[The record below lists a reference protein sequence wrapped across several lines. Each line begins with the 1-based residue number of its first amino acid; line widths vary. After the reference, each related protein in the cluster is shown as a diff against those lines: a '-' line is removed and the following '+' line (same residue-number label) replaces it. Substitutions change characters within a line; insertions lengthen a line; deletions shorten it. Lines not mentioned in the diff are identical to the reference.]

1 MTKLNIGD
9 DYNYNDT
16 DKLFMIYNDL
26 DKYIKH
32 LKKGLGN
39 IKQDLK
45 TISIDQVESHTTLMK
60 LLK

>member
-1 MTKLNIGD
+1 
-9 DYNYNDT
+9 
-16 DKLFMIYNDL
+16 MIYNDL

-32 LKKGLGN
+32 LEKDLGN

-45 TISIDQVESHTTLMK
+45 TISIDQAESHTTLMK